1 MNGGLFERDSLDELQ
16 VRFPKEYFADLFDLF
31 DQYNFTID
39 ENDPNDAVVGV
50 DPEMLGLIFE
60 NLLEDNKDKGAFYT
74 PKKIV
79 QFMCIFLPKRYCLP
93 PRLFIAIISLCLTCF
108 ALGYNLG
115 SKSNE

>member
-79 QFMCIFLPKRYCLP
+79 QFMCK
-93 PRLFIAIISLCLTCF
+93 
-108 ALGYNLG
+108 
-115 SKSNE
+115 